1 MKRPVLILTLG
12 AALVAAGGWTVAEVA
27 AGPGAVAPTRLI
39 ATVGPG
45 TRIMLTNA
53 AGRRV
58 RALKPGRYRIVVRD
72 RSARDNFHLVG
83 PGVNRKTRLPFR
95 GTVSWLVTLRAGGVY
110 TYVSDSRPKR
120 LRGIVRAT
128 GLVATVGPGFTVTLT
143 EAGRRAQT
151 LKPGAYRLQVRD
163 RSSIHNFHLVGP
175 RVNRRTSVGATG
187 TVTWALRLVRGEY
200 RFVCDP
206 HSGEM
211 HGAFRVEP

>member
-1 MKRPVLILTLG
+1 MQHPVLIATLG
-12 AALVAAGGWTVAEVA
+12 AALVAAGAWAVSGVA
-27 AGPGAVAPTRLI
+27 AGPSAVAPTRLI

-45 TRIMLTNA
+45 AQITLTNA

-83 PGVNRKTRLPFR
+83 PGLNRKTRLRFR

-110 TYVSDSRPKR
+110 TYVSDSRRKR
-120 LRGIVRAT
+120 LRGVVRAT
-128 GLVATVGPGFTVTLT
+128 GLVATVGPGFTIVLT

-163 RSSIHNFHLVGP
+163 RSSFHNFHLVGP
-175 RVNRRTSVGATG
+175 GVNRQTSIEGTG

-206 HSGEM
+206 HEGEM
-211 HGAFRVEP
+211 HGGFRVG